1 MIKVWVSRKGD
12 QMYMTES
19 NMACE
24 YRVTEF
30 PFYCAFCCFKNAHIF
45 SEQALDPV
53 QNEKT
58 ITCPFNAFPPTPFLM
73 DHLEDR
79 RRAKVYYRER
89 EEKLSIP
96 QNPHPAPHEYRGTSR
111 DTASCWVPLRLPPP
125 HLFPGPSASVRWDFS
140 EQHPGGG
147 GGGGVSRGRREAERG
162 RQGWQHPGWNVQVQG
177 VGTKKIK
184 RRKKKMKKKKRLSRA
199 HTNQ

>member
-1 MIKVWVSRKGD
+1 MITVRVSRKGD

-30 PFYCAFCCFKNAHIF
+30 PFYCAFRCFKNAHVS
-45 SEQALDPV
+45 SEQALDPI

-58 ITCPFNAFPPTPFLM
+58 ITCPFNAFFPLFLM

-96 QNPHPAPHEYRGTSR
+96 QNPHPAPHEY
-111 DTASCWVPLRLPPP
+111 
-125 HLFPGPSASVRWDFS
+125 
-140 EQHPGGG
+140 
-147 GGGGVSRGRREAERG
+147 
-162 RQGWQHPGWNVQVQG
+162 
-177 VGTKKIK
+177 
-184 RRKKKMKKKKRLSRA
+184 
-199 HTNQ
+199 